1 MGAWSLA
8 LIGYVEGAAK
18 QTSAVNNGIYNIAT
32 LVPAILYIVVGVV
45 LAFVYT
51 LDKKKVLENVETL
64 KARKE
69 AESSN
74 LVEEVET
81 TEA

>member
-1 MGAWSLA
+1 MMN
-8 LIGYVEGAAK
+8 GAAK
-18 QTSAVNNGIYNIAT
+18 QTAAVNNGIYNIAT

-64 KARKE
+64 KARTEE
-69 AESSN
+69 ASN
-74 LVEEVET
+74 LVQAVET